1 MLVMVVQSL
10 KYAVEGTSLSELLK
24 FKMSVKNCT
33 SKEKKYVPRPPQ
45 KNKGVSF

>member
-1 MLVMVVQSL
+1 M
-10 KYAVEGTSLSELLK
+10 

-45 KNKGVSF
+45 KNKGSVGESIAGNLMLTTELKT

>member
-1 MLVMVVQSL
+1 MAKLCIT
-10 KYAVEGTSLSELLK
+10 KCYYAVEGTSFSELLK